1 MPLSLHDDNQDTVTP
16 AERLRR
22 MRAIS
27 QRCAKL
33 LREGGPPIDHGDLLY
48 DERGLPKRAEA
59 ARNTT
64 LNEVLPVY
72 SVGTWPKGLSL
83 RREDMYEDRIQ
94 AQMSVDNEM
103 PSSSQDVEDL
113 ELTEEMYEYNTS
125 TPGEARIHLTECHNA
140 KPADWWDRVEPNWSR
155 RFSSKEQV
163 ANHAGATGLEVRVA
177 GCCQGKIDLQ
187 V

>member
-1 MPLSLHDDNQDTVTP
+1 MNLDTND
-16 AERLRR
+16 EQRRRLANARLKK

-27 QRCAKL
+27 RRSAKL
-33 LREGGPPIDHGDLLY
+33 LREGGPPIYHGDLLY

-59 ARNTT
+59 ARNTS
-64 LNEVLPVY
+64 LNKVLPIL

-94 AQMSVDNEM
+94 AQTLVDNEM
-103 PSSSQDVEDL
+103 PCSSQYVEDP
-113 ELTEEMYEYNTS
+113 EVTEEMYEYNTS

-163 ANHAGATGLEVRVA
+163 ANDARATGREVRVA
-177 GCCQGKIDLQ
+177 GCYKGKIDL
-187 V
+187 